1 MRTAKIA
8 HRTQRQDVNRDYT
21 HLQVPFTALRE
32 SFADRRF
39 LAAALALN
47 FVIVPPVA
55 FGLSQLA
62 PAGRAV
68 ELGVL
73 MVLLTPCIDYVIVF
87 TRLAGG
93 SDRTLLAAAPLL
105 MLAPTQASAFAIA

>member
-1 MRTAKIA
+1 MCRRRGPLGSTCQRPPESECREDRPPQATARREPRLHPSAGSRHCVSPSRIA
-8 HRTQRQDVNRDYT
+8 GSPLV
-21 HLQVPFTALRE
+21 
-32 SFADRRF
+32 
-39 LAAALALN
+39 AALALN
-47 FVIVPPVA
+47 LVIVPPVA

-73 MVLLTPCIDYVIVF
+73 VILPRPCIDYVIVF

-93 SDRTLLAAAPLL
+93 
-105 MLAPTQASAFAIA
+105 

>member
-1 MRTAKIA
+1 M
-8 HRTQRQDVNRDYT
+8 
-21 HLQVPFTALRE
+21 PFTALRE

-39 LAAALALN
+39 LVAALALN

-68 ELGVL
+68 ELGVP

-93 SDRTLLAAAPLL
+93 QPTAAIAAAPLRWL
-105 MLAPTQASAFAIA
+105 PSPPFLGALRGEPG